1 MQIGS
6 LDIIDAKIS
15 SFLAHLSSNV
25 PARVIEYDATTQ
37 SMSVQPLLN
46 NKYDDGVIMEPPVI
60 LDVPVLFVSGGGGL
74 LSFPIQIG
82 DLVLLCVSQQDI
94 DSWKHGQGGLVT
106 PRSNRRMDLT
116 DAIAIAGLH
125 TLSNNLAPSA
135 TDVELKFKGSS
146 IRIAPSGDI
155 TVEVTTGQNV
165 NVIAPTVN
173 VTATDVNVSATNVNV
188 NSTTITATTSS
199 ATINTDSLTANCTA
213 SASVVAP
220 TIGLTGATTI
230 TGNLNV
236 TGTLTGPAA
245 IDIFNHIHTGD
256 SGGDT
261 GLPK

>member
-60 LDVPVLFVSGGGGL
+60 LDVPVLFISGGGGL

-106 PRSNRRMDLT
+106 PRSNRRMDLS

-125 TLSNNLAPSA
+125 TLNNNLAPSA

-173 VTATDVNVSATNVNV
+173 VTATDVNV

-199 ATINTDSLTANCTA
+199 ATISTDSLLANCTA

-236 TGTLTGPAA
+236 TGTLTGSAA